1 MRTII
6 EPFRIWTVKSI
17 HLNTPEDRARV
28 LEEAG
33 YNLLRVPAREVLV
46 DLITDSGT
54 GALSAGQWA
63 AMMTADESYVGSE
76 SLYRLEETVRGLFGY
91 RHVIPTH
98 QGRAAKRLLL
108 SALVTKGSRVP
119 ANAHL
124 QTTRSAISALG
135 GAAVE
140 LPIPEA
146 ASLDSFHPF
155 KGNLDVEALEK
166 LVEEGGA
173 GSIPLVVLAVSSP
186 AGGGQPVSLENLR
199 DVREVTRRH
208 GIRLFLDCAYFAENA
223 WFVRQR
229 ERDQAGRAVEEIARE
244 MFSLADGVVLSARK
258 DGVVHTGGLIAFAD
272 DELAAKLRR
281 TLVRAEGV
289 ATHGG
294 LAGRDLEGMAVGL
307 QEALDPAHLAHRLE
321 TVQHL
326 AFHLAREGVPVVQ
339 PAGGHAVSL
348 DARAFLPHLDPIDFP
363 AQALACGLYVLGGIR
378 AAEIGSLRFGRRS
391 EETAA
396 PIPAEHDLVRFS
408 IPRRTYTRSHIDY
421 VIEVTLELFADRHR
435 VKGLEMVEE
444 GERRYVTAVLRPSG
458 GGPLFREGDV
468 AELPPER
475 RAVSPCSHPLIE
487 KRRSTRAFADMP
499 VPRETIDRL
508 VQSFRWAPSCGN
520 KQPWRLVVTT
530 RSPQREA
537 LDATLMEGNEWARAA
552 PIVAAVAMNPAEA
565 ATVNGIN
572 YAPFDAGLAVQN
584 LLIAATA
591 EGMVG
596 HPMAGYDEAAAR
608 TALGVPDP
616 WRIATI
622 VAIGFP
628 GAPELLD
635 PETRSKDERP
645 RKRKPT
651 AELVTFE
658 SWTGK

>member
-1 MRTII
+1 
-6 EPFRIWTVKSI
+6 
-17 HLNTPEDRARV
+17 
-28 LEEAG
+28 
-33 YNLLRVPAREVLV
+33 
-46 DLITDSGT
+46 
-54 GALSAGQWA
+54 
-63 AMMTADESYVGSE
+63 
-76 SLYRLEETVRGLFGY
+76 
-91 RHVIPTH
+91 
-98 QGRAAKRLLL
+98 
-108 SALVTKGSRVP
+108 
-119 ANAHL
+119 
-124 QTTRSAISALG
+124 
-135 GAAVE
+135 
-140 LPIPEA
+140 
-146 ASLDSFHPF
+146 
-155 KGNLDVEALEK
+155 
-166 LVEEGGA
+166 
-173 GSIPLVVLAVSSP
+173 
-186 AGGGQPVSLENLR
+186 
-199 DVREVTRRH
+199 
-208 GIRLFLDCAYFAENA
+208 
-223 WFVRQR
+223 
-229 ERDQAGRAVEEIARE
+229 
-244 MFSLADGVVLSARK
+244 
-258 DGVVHTGGLIAFAD
+258 
-272 DELAAKLRR
+272 
-281 TLVRAEGV
+281 
-289 ATHGG
+289 
-294 LAGRDLEGMAVGL
+294 
-307 QEALDPAHLAHRLE
+307 
-321 TVQHL
+321 
-326 AFHLAREGVPVVQ
+326 
-339 PAGGHAVSL
+339 
-348 DARAFLPHLDPIDFP
+348 
-363 AQALACGLYVLGGIR
+363 
-378 AAEIGSLRFGRRS
+378 
-391 EETAA
+391 
-396 PIPAEHDLVRFS
+396 
-408 IPRRTYTRSHIDY
+408 
-421 VIEVTLELFADRHR
+421 
-435 VKGLEMVEE
+435 
-444 GERRYVTAVLRPSG
+444 
-458 GGPLFREGDV
+458 V